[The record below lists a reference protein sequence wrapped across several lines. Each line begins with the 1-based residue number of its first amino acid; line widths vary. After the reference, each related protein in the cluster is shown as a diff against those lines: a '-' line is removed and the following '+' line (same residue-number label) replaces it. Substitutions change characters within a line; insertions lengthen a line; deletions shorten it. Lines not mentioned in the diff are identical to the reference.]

1 MERAIQ
7 LVEIL
12 RKKVSSYF
20 VCPMPLIKY
29 FLYVGSAL
37 SLLLLAWSIYLEPP
51 AAKVQSDRP
60 SAKFPEV
67 YQPTPA
73 PPIEVQQLRV
83 GQTPEPSAANPRSYA
98 GAKIARTKHKKQA
111 TQVARR
117 RVAPDRTFAYFPQ
130 RPFFFR
136 WR

>member
-12 RKKVSSYF
+12 RKRVSACLVF
-20 VCPMPLIKY
+20 PMPLIKY

-37 SLLLLAWSIYLEPP
+37 SLLLLAWSVYLEPP
-51 AAKVQSDRP
+51 AAKVQADRP

-67 YQPTPA
+67 YRPTPA

-83 GQTPEPSAANPRSYA
+83 GQTPEPSAANPRSHA
-98 GAKIARTKHKKQA
+98 GAKIARAKHRKQA
-111 TQVARR
+111 TQMARR
-117 RVAPDRTFAYFPQ
+117 RVAPDRTFAYFPH
-130 RPFFFR
+130 RTFFFS